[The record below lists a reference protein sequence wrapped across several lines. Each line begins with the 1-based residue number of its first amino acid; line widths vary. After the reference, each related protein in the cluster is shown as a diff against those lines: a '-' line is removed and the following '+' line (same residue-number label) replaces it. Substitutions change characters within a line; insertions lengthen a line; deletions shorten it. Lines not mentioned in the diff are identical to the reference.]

1 MRHDHPVGA
10 YLGDDRVAA
19 VAFAQ
24 SGLRPEGLSVVEQ
37 ADPAHA
43 VALFGAHADPA
54 AVAEQALGDVIG
66 YFGPLQF
73 DFEQPF
79 LLQGPQFAR
88 PGGVGHHLKVVF
100 GSRFEAVRN
109 GVVIRAETL
118 QHRFRRRETR
128 DERLDRFASLG
139 LAGGMGF
146 QDAENPVVA
155 DPDSVLPNVAHLH
168 PDPLPLGDAGE

>member
-1 MRHDHPVGA
+1 M
-10 YLGDDRVAA
+10 
-19 VAFAQ
+19 
-24 SGLRPEGLSVVEQ
+24 
-37 ADPAHA
+37 
-43 VALFGAHADPA
+43 
-54 AVAEQALGDVIG
+54 AEQALGDVTG
-66 YFGPLQF
+66 HFGPLHF

-88 PGGVGHHLKVVF
+88 PGRVGHHLKVVF

-118 QHRFRRRETR
+118 QHRLRRRETR
-128 DERLDRFASLG
+128 DERLDRFAGLG
-139 LAGGMGF
+139 PAGGMGF